1 MKPAHLILPILFTL
15 CTAPSL
21 AQETHSK
28 TPDAKKTYE
37 QLSRNEYV
45 KLLPGKT
52 IKGEYRFMRE
62 RTKTFNFAEEH
73 FADGTTNYRE
83 GTLNEKGVWY
93 PLGKQKICYKYPDS
107 PAMGGNTNCF
117 WVYESEKC
125 YYGYSIS
132 EMTLKG
138 PRDYNDWV
146 ARWVMKGTG
155 GSCDT
160 PVS

>member
-1 MKPAHLILPILFTL
+1 MKIIAAGLAL
-15 CTAPSL
+15 SL
-21 AQETHSK
+21 ALLAAPTFADEK
-28 TPDAKKTYE
+28 AEEKTYDP
-37 QLSRNEYV
+37 LTHNTYK

-52 IKGEYRFMRE
+52 IKGEYRRMRE
-62 RTKTFNFAEEH
+62 RTKTFNFTEEH

-93 PLGKQKICYKYPDS
+93 PLGAQKICYKYPNS
-107 PAMGGNTNCF
+107 PNMGGYTNCF

-125 YYGYSIS
+125 YYGYSINQ
-132 EMTLKG
+132 MTLKG
-138 PRDYNDWV
+138 PRDYNNWV
-146 ARWVMKGTG
+146 ARWVIKGTG